1 MCSFNDSFLF
11 LTESWQLL
19 LAGCRQHPG
28 GLMKPQSA
36 RRNRHSGCDKPHVP
50 QRPHIQTAEG
60 QLFPVPHLLG
70 LRNHRNPYPRNGI
83 TGDENQEL
91 RRFLHLRRCMRFHTI
106 KTYWYLPV
114 ANINIFI
121 YTSVCPWQVTVFE
134 NINFPITSSTHSPL
148 HSHSCPYCFQ
158 INHYALLI
166 VQASL
171 PLNIPLDC
179 QNACNWKT
187 FLPD

>member
-1 MCSFNDSFLF
+1 MTAFSSWLKADNDFLQAATSILGAWWSHSLPGETDIQDATNPMF
-11 LTESWQLL
+11 
-19 LAGCRQHPG
+19 CRDPSS
-28 GLMKPQSA
+28 K
-36 RRNRHSGCDKPHVP
+36 
-50 QRPHIQTAEG
+50 

-70 LRNHRNPYPRNGI
+70 LRKHRNSYPRNGI
-83 TGDENQEL
+83 TGDENQE
-91 RRFLHLRRCMRFHTI
+91 LRRCMRFHTI

-134 NINFPITSSTHSPL
+134 NINFPITASTHSPL

-158 INHYALLI
+158 INHYVLLI